1 MTNTNGKIALVTGAG
16 RGIGKAIARSL
27 AKSGFH
33 VIVSARTTS
42 EIAQLVSEIESH
54 GGTSEAF
61 EVDLSVRS
69 AVHEFVEKLRDKK
82 INVLVNNAGVGSSQ
96 NPKPLVD
103 FDDDFWDLTM
113 ALNVTAPY
121 LLTKH
126 LLPHMIESGFGRII
140 NISSINAKV
149 PALHGAAYT
158 ASKHAIAGLTKATAL
173 EVAGSGVTA
182 NAICPGVTATAMNDL
197 RVEYDAAR
205 LEKDFAEVE
214 KTASPYG
221 RRLTTDEISPLAVFL
236 ASEGSAAINGQL
248 LNVCGGTVMA

>member
-1 MTNTNGKIALVTGAG
+1 MLMANGKTALITGAG
-16 RGIGKAIARSL
+16 RGIGKAISQSL
-27 AKSGFH
+27 GMSGFH
-33 VIVSARTTS
+33 TIVAARSRS
-42 EIAQLVSEIESH
+42 EIEQLVSEIESA
-54 GGTSEAF
+54 GGTSEAI

-69 AVHEFVEKLRDKK
+69 AVHDFIETMRDKK
-82 INVLVNNAGVGSSQ
+82 IDVLVNNAGVGSSQ

-126 LLPHMIESGFGRII
+126 LLPYMIESGFGRII

-158 ASKHAIAGLTKATAL
+158 SSKHAIAGLTKSTAL
-173 EVAGSGVTA
+173 EIAGSGVTA

-205 LEKDFAEVE
+205 LEKDFADVE

-221 RRLTTDEISPLAVFL
+221 RRLTPDEISPLAAFL

-248 LNVCGGTVMA
+248 LNVCAGTVMT

>member
-1 MTNTNGKIALVTGAG
+1 MANSNGKTALVTGAG
-16 RGIGKAIARSL
+16 RGIGKAIAMQL
-27 AKSGFH
+27 ANDGFH
-33 VIVSARTTS
+33 VIVSSRSTA
-42 EIAQLVSEIESH
+42 ELNELVSEIEAI
-54 GGTSEAF
+54 GYTAEAIA
-61 EVDLSVRS
+61 VDLSSRPNVF
-69 AVHEFVEKLRDKK
+69 EFIAELSEKRID
-82 INVLVNNAGVGSSQ
+82 VLVNNAGVGSSQ
-96 NPKPLVD
+96 NPKPLID
-103 FDDDFWDLTM
+103 FDDDFWDLTL

-126 LLPHMIESGFGRII
+126 LLPRMIDCRFGRII

-158 ASKHAIAGLTKATAL
+158 ASKHAIAGLTKSTAL
-173 EVAGSGVTA
+173 EIAGTGVTA

-197 RVEYDAAR
+197 RVEYDAQR

-221 RRLTTDEISPLAVFL
+221 RRLTTDEIAPLAAFL
-236 ASEGSAAINGQL
+236 AGDGSAAINGQL

>member
-1 MTNTNGKIALVTGAG
+1 MTTANGKTALITGAG
-16 RGIGKAIARSL
+16 RGIGKAISQSL
-27 AKSGFH
+27 GRSGFH
-33 VIVSARTTS
+33 VIVAARSRS
-42 EIAQLVSEIESH
+42 EIEQLVSEIESAD
-54 GGTSEAF
+54 GTSEAI

-69 AVHEFVEKLRDKK
+69 AVHEFIEKLRDKK
-82 INVLVNNAGVGSSQ
+82 VDVLVNNAGVGSSQ

-103 FDDDFWDLTM
+103 FDDEFWDLTM

-121 LLTKH
+121 LLTKSV
-126 LLPHMIESGFGRII
+126 LPNMVESGFGRII

-158 ASKHAIAGLTKATAL
+158 ASKHAIAGLTKSTAL

-182 NAICPGVTATAMNDL
+182 NAICPGVTATVMNDL

-205 LEKDFAEVE
+205 LEKDFSEVE

-221 RRLTTDEISPLAVFL
+221 RRLTPEEISPLAAFL